1 MRECY
6 DHRFLC
12 IEIKGCLI
20 CFWYILGKLQKR
32 KWENAMT
39 IDSQSWG
46 YRRNANIGD
55 YLSIEQLI
63 TTIVETVR

>member
-1 MRECY
+1 M
-6 DHRFLC
+6 
-12 IEIKGCLI
+12 IS
-20 CFWYILGKLQKR
+20 GKLQSR

-46 YRRNANIGD
+46 YRRNANLSD

-63 TTIVETVR
+63 DTIVETVR

>member
-1 MRECY
+1 
-6 DHRFLC
+6 
-12 IEIKGCLI
+12 
-20 CFWYILGKLQKR
+20 
-32 KWENAMT
+32 MT

-46 YRRNANIGD
+46 YRRNATISD